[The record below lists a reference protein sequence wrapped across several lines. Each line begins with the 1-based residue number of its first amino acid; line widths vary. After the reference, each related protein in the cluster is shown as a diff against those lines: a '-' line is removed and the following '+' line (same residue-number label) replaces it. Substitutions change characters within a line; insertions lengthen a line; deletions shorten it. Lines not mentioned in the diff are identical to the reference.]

1 MARKVVGFGED
12 DLRAL
17 AGTRS
22 FERGLG
28 YLDAVS
34 GLEAGAGSVTAVVHG
49 TEVYE
54 VELALGG
61 DGGLAGRCDCP
72 FGQEGNFCKH
82 CVAVGLTVLRRAKSV
97 PRQRAAARARA
108 SGLEAWLT
116 ELSRDELLA
125 LVREQI
131 AEDRGLRRRLELRAA
146 AARSDLGT
154 VRDRVL
160 ALVDPRPVAR
170 YGYVEYAA
178 APGYARQVAEAAAA
192 LRALTVGG
200 RAAQA
205 VGLAE
210 EAIRVLGEAYGEIDD
225 SDGVVGQAA
234 AEVAEAHREACG
246 VARTDPERLAEWL
259 AGQVLGDSN
268 DVPDLDPLDYAEV
281 LGPSGL
287 ARLRQLASGA
297 LRRRPSGWA
306 ERYLMERLVE
316 AEGDVD
322 ALVALYAQDLAPSGA
337 THLRIAGE
345 LEAAGRADE
354 ALAWAE
360 RGLRDC
366 AGQRHI
372 DGRVADYVCARYAK
386 EGRSADAVGVRR
398 DRLRAERS
406 LAAYRQLRSAARE
419 ADCWEAERGAALAAL
434 REESARREHGGRYVG
449 AVLIDALLDDGDV
462 DAAWREA
469 AGLADD
475 RQWERLA
482 DVSRET
488 HPAEALAVYQR
499 LAERLREPTGDR
511 AYEHLARLL
520 LRARDCHRALGT
532 QEAFTEYLG
541 GLRAERKRRR
551 KLLSILDRCGL

>member
-12 DLRAL
+12 DLRSL
-17 AGTRS
+17 AGARS

-34 GLEAGAGSVTAVVHG
+34 GLEVGDGSVTAVVHG
-49 TEVYE
+49 TDSYE
-54 VELALGG
+54 VELTLGG
-61 DGGLAGRCDCP
+61 EDGLSAWCDCP
-72 FGQEGNFCKH
+72 YGQEGNFCKH
-82 CVAVGLTVLRRAKSV
+82 CVAVGLTVLRRAKTI
-97 PRQRAAARARA
+97 PHQRAAARARA

-116 ELSRDELLA
+116 ALSRDELLA

-131 AEDRGLRRRLELRAA
+131 AEDRRLRRRLELRAA

-154 VRDRVL
+154 VRDRIL
-160 ALVDPRPVAR
+160 ALIDPRPFAR
-170 YGYVEYAA
+170 YGYIEYAD
-178 APGYARQVAEAAAA
+178 APGYAQQVAEAAAA
-192 LRALTVGG
+192 LRALTTDG

-234 AEVAEAHREACG
+234 AAVAEAHLEACG
-246 VARTDPERLAEWL
+246 AARTDPQRLAEWL
-259 AGQVLGDSN
+259 AGQMLGDSN
-268 DVPDLDPLDYAEV
+268 DVTDLDPLDYADV

-287 ARLRQLASGA
+287 ARLRQLAAEA

-306 ERYLMERLVE
+306 ERYLMERLVK

-322 ALVALYAQDLAPSGA
+322 AVVALYAQDLDPSGA
-337 THLRIAGE
+337 THLRIAEE
-345 LEAAGRADE
+345 LESAGRADE

-366 AGQRHI
+366 AAETHI

-386 EGRSADAVGVRR
+386 AGRRADVVGVRR
-398 DRLRAERS
+398 DRFRVERS
-406 LAAYRQLRSAARE
+406 LAAYQHLRSAAQ
-419 ADCWEAERGAALAAL
+419 ADECWEAERVAALAAL
-434 REESARREHGGRYVG
+434 REDARRERGGRYHG
-449 AVLIDALLDDGDV
+449 PVLIDALLDDGDV

-469 AGLADD
+469 VGFADD
-475 RQWERLA
+475 RQWEQLA
-482 DVSRET
+482 DLSRET
-488 HPAEALAVYQR
+488 HPAEALAVYMR
-499 LAERLREPTGDR
+499 LVERLKEPTGDR

-520 LRARDCHRALGT
+520 LGARDCHRALGT
-532 QEAFTEYLG
+532 QEAFTDYLAD
-541 GLRAERKRRR
+541 LRAELKRRR
-551 KLLSILDRCGL
+551 KLMNILDRYGL